1 MNSSVNRSLSSSTCA
16 ASSGN
21 NRTRRSISRS
31 TAPPV
36 SSTVGRRSLSTQ
48 PRKLSEAERLRAAKS
63 TPLKKV
69 EVAPHQRTPAQR
81 GLERSISVPPTAAV
95 RPQSGLKV
103 KSKPEALVAP
113 TPSGGVRGVGHLD
126 SESSLPFLLVSSV
139 IFHHPTVKPDRFFDI
154 QNFFFF

>member
-113 TPSGGVRGVGHLD
+113 TPSGGVRGVGLD
-126 SESSLPFLLVSSV
+126 GESSLRFLLVSSV

-154 QNFFFF
+154 KNWFI

>member
-113 TPSGGVRGVGHLD
+113 TPSGGVGHLD
-126 SESSLPFLLVSSV
+126 SESSLRFLLVSSV

-154 QNFFFF
+154 KDWFI